1 MMNAVVTLVRN
12 NRVQI
17 DIFNASENVVLDL
30 GILCGKRR
38 NKILYLNTLGASG
51 LVGIAGCAGVCK
63 PACTL
68 NKMQIVVILPVNY
81 VLFTYII

>member
-12 NRVQI
+12 NSVQI

-38 NKILYLNTLGASG
+38 NKILYLNTL
-51 LVGIAGCAGVCK
+51 
-63 PACTL
+63 
-68 NKMQIVVILPVNY
+68 
-81 VLFTYII
+81 